1 MATIADKLSAII
13 GQKSDMVKN
22 LNIKGVSSASDSEK
36 FNTLVAKVLT
46 VGGKNQYVKPGT
58 GNTSSPT
65 LNQKL
70 GALYSQKNLLATY
83 LTSMGVP
90 ASTSEKLNTLVPKIL
105 EIPMVGM
112 FIHIYDSSD
121 NPSKWKWLRTTK
133 YTPSSILTKTDIDNI
148 LSETIAS
155 NPYTT
160 SFAIADYVD
169 GEKQDG
175 FVTSIDNGT
184 LNMTYLYGLSFS
196 NVEKITNAMF
206 INKMSD
212 VNRLTCAYLP
222 KCSYIDESIFKNTAL
237 TYTQF
242 VKLSKIPSYAFENT
256 NINLLNNK
264 DIIFGYDSIGTI
276 LNINDSNIC
285 DIVELGDNAFNI
297 CTELYYLP
305 ISPNIN
311 IIPSYTFNECRRLA
325 CVYPIN
331 GSIMHITAY
340 NGSSTAF
347 TSEHYVD
354 YPQLSKIM
362 EYAFSGTEHLFV
374 SFNTPL
380 LAYVGS
386 HAFDTTGLI
395 GIDVTNVSYIGDYA
409 FANNPRLSIFN
420 GSNNCILHMPKCSYI
435 GELAFARSR
444 QDDTISTISKVDCSF
459 VSKICDKVFFN
470 QLSISDIYIP
480 SCKEIGA
487 GAFGL
492 ATNVSVKCNTCIHGL
507 SLSESCSFGSGC
519 FLFRYFDSDI
529 YLPNNDVSDI
539 PDNAFSLLPNYIVN
553 NMSYYHQRIDS
564 ISTPI
569 KLTIRNNKLSTG
581 SYVCNFTPFYGQ
593 PIREIVYTGPTPSR
607 IDLEAVTIAGKLSQY
622 RYALMHDMVYGYNIG
637 SNFQDD
643 IETDIRWWGNVNYV
657 YSEIDKE
664 LYVFNASSLT
674 YKGNNTSYLY
684 ALCGKFFDNTTNRKA
699 LYIKNTYFT
708 DEHTFDDFKNGITN
722 YLSGKYSSYIDRLW
736 TF

>member
-46 VGGKNQYVKPGT
+46 VGGKNPYVKPGT

-112 FIHIYDSSD
+112 FIHIYDSYN

-148 LSETIAS
+148 LSEIIAS

-184 LNMTYLYGLSFS
+184 LNMAYLYGLSFS
-196 NVEKITNAMF
+196 NVEKLTNAMF
-206 INKMSD
+206 VNKMSD

-222 KCSYIDESIFKNTAL
+222 KCSYIDESIFKNTEL

-256 NINLLNNK
+256 FINLLNNK
-264 DIIFGYDSIGTI
+264 DITFGYDSIGTI

-285 DIVELGDNAFNI
+285 NIVELGDNAFNF
-297 CTELYYLP
+297 CRDLYYLP

-311 IIPSYTFNECRRLA
+311 IIPSYAFNGCRQLA

-340 NGSSTAF
+340 KGSSTAF

-362 EYAFSGTEHLFV
+362 EYAFSDTAHLFV

-386 HAFDTTGLI
+386 HAFDKTGLI
-395 GIDVTNVSYIGDYA
+395 GIDITNVSYIGDYA
-409 FANNPRLSIFN
+409 FANNPNLSIFN
-420 GSNNCILHMPKCSYI
+420 GSNSCILHIPKCSYI
-435 GELAFARSR
+435 GERAFTNSLT
-444 QDDTISTISKVDCSF
+444 DNFTISTISKVNCSV
-459 VSKICDKVFFN
+459 VSKICDRAFFN
-470 QLSISDIYIP
+470 QISISDIYIP
-480 SCKEIGA
+480 NCKEIGD

-492 ATNVSVKCNTCIHGL
+492 AFEMSMKCNTCIHGL

-539 PDNAFSLLPNYIVN
+539 PVTAFSLFPEHISVN
-553 NMSYYHQRIDS
+553 MTYYRQRIDS
-564 ISTPI
+564 ISTPV

-581 SYVCNFTPFYGQ
+581 KYWCDFSPFYGQ
-593 PIREIVYTGPTPSR
+593 PITEIVYTGPTPS
-607 IDLEAVTIAGKLSQY
+607 IVDLGDVTIAGKLSRY

-637 SNFQDD
+637 SNFQDN
-643 IETDIRWWGNVNYV
+643 IEVDIRWWFNVEYV
-657 YSEIDKE
+657 YSEIDKD
-664 LYVFNASSLT
+664 LYVYNLSSVT
-674 YKGNNTSYLY
+674 YDNDTRLLY
-684 ALCGKFFDNTTNRKA
+684 NLCGKYFDNTTNRPL

-708 DEHTFDDFKNGITN
+708 DEHTFDNFKNGFAN
-722 YLSGKYSSYIDRLW
+722 FSSGKYSSCIDRLW